1 MASKPSPRTEATRA
15 PKDAEPSQIADAIAS
30 TLQAIDAALRP
41 IIGERGV
48 AALYSRSLYLT
59 SPSHPW
65 LAGMHEGV
73 QTAMDL
79 AALKSVLAQQ
89 SSDHAAAAGSAL
101 LQTFYD
107 LLASL
112 IGSSLTERLLH
123 SVAVNSL
130 SDPLADDASP

>member
-1 MASKPSPRTEATRA
+1 VPEAVPEA
-15 PKDAEPSQIADAIAS
+15 PPGAEPAQVADAIAS
-30 TLQAIDAALRP
+30 ALQAIDTALHP

-59 SPSHPW
+59 SSAHPW
-65 LAGMHEGV
+65 LAGMHEDA

-79 AALKSVLAQQ
+79 AALKSTLAQQ
-89 SSDHAAAAGSAL
+89 STDHAAAGGRAL
-101 LQTFYD
+101 LQTLYD

-112 IGSSLTERLLH
+112 IGSSLTERLLR

-130 SDPLADDASP
+130 NDPHADDASP

>member
-1 MASKPSPRTEATRA
+1 VPEA
-15 PKDAEPSQIADAIAS
+15 PPGAEPAQVADAIAS

-59 SPSHPW
+59 SSAHPW

-79 AALKSVLAQQ
+79 AALKSTLAQQ
-89 SSDHAAAAGSAL
+89 STDHAAAAGSAL

-112 IGSSLTERLLH
+112 IGTSLTERLLR

-130 SDPLADDASP
+130 TDQLADDSSA